1 MLMIM
6 AYVHTGYAPL
16 VGPIVISCK
25 QRVDGSEHREVF
37 WEVKEDGVVGGTTD
51 GVKASHFYLDDKGK
65 GQFCIHYYNETS
77 IVQHRECN
85 SRCVYVRRSQLP
97 NAAQIRVAVSDG
109 EYDKVQDLLFKVT
122 TRFRDSG
129 PCCVNDWQGN
139 DDVVYLAVLKN
150 RFLWW
155 NKQFYIQMD
164 CTNDGTTLQKF
175 TFSFV
180 DAIAT
185 NHNSSMLF
193 FCSKPSTAQP
203 PTPSAPPTSGSSGSH
218 AVAPQPNIALATP
231 TGATTNTYAAV
242 SPLIAGGTG
251 LPTSSGAS
259 GIADSIAEK
268 SVERTEATDNPPVD
282 KPRRAQLLD
291 GGPVDSDEE
300 SD

>member
-1 MLMIM
+1 M

-25 QRVDGSEHREVF
+25 QRIDGSEHREVF

-51 GVKASHFYLDDKGK
+51 GVKASRFYLDDKGK
-65 GQFCIHYYNETS
+65 GRFCIHYYDKTS
-77 IVQHRECN
+77 NVQHRECN
-85 SRCVYVRRSQLP
+85 SRRVYVRRSQLP

-109 EYDKVQDLLFKVT
+109 EYDNMQDLLFKVT

-139 DDVVYLAVLKN
+139 GDMVDLAVLKN

-155 NKQFYIQMD
+155 KKKFYIQMD
-164 CTNDGTTLQKF
+164 CTKDGTTLPKF

-180 DAIAT
+180 NAIAT
-185 NHNSSMLF
+185 NRNSSMLF
-193 FCSKPSTAQP
+193 FCSKLSTPQP
-203 PTPSAPPTSGSSGSH
+203 LTPSAPPTGGSH
-218 AVAPQPNIALATP
+218 AVAPQPSIASATP
-231 TGATTNTYAAV
+231 TGATTNTYATV

-251 LPTSSGAS
+251 LPTTSGAD
-259 GIADSIAEK
+259 GIADGIAEK
-268 SVERTEATDNPPVD
+268 SVKRTEATDDPPVD